1 MFEKERSI
9 FMRKIRNTILSLF
22 VLFFFLPSSL
32 IHAKE
37 STNSFSFVDKN
48 DIVIDGVYDDW
59 EDYPESYEY
68 NWDNSQNCWNLG
80 VWYDGKCYKTT
91 EGTYDTNVRHKM
103 QMVSNGTTV
112 FVHIIFS
119 RDYGAKFN
127 GEDYQFYIDGKM
139 AAFQVEYKNGGTIT
153 NNTQNLPVGV
163 TEVEIRHRNEDLSYT
178 KVNNAKAFLTKYKE
192 DVNMELEFSI
202 PLSEMKKQ
210 NPTINLNTVSIIEF
224 FTPNLMYRKISCVG
238 TPTGTVLLGC
248 IVFAIVGLIVL
259 LYFKNAKKWCQ
270 KGDGTFKLP
279 SN

>member
-80 VWYDGKCYKTT
+80 VWYDGKCYKTA

-153 NNTQNLPVGV
+153 NNTQNLPV
-163 TEVEIRHRNEDLSYT
+163 
-178 KVNNAKAFLTKYKE
+178 LTKYKE

-259 LYFKNAKKWCQ
+259 FYFENAKKWCQ